1 MEITMYDTLLQLPLF
16 QGLGRMDL
24 TNILSKVKLSFH
36 KFEPDE
42 VIVRQGDKCEQL
54 LFFLSGEL
62 LAETNHFDP
71 SYVYTEVYKKP
82 AVIEPYSVF
91 GLHPNFLSTY
101 KARTK
106 VKMLM
111 IEKKYSLTELNNY
124 EIFHINYLNIL
135 SNQVQ
140 IEHKKINKVYASG
153 VHNKIVQFFLIQA
166 RKTDGEKN
174 IKIKMEDLA
183 ALIDETRI
191 NVSRELNDMN
201 DRGLIELG
209 RKSIFIPALEKLSTS
224 IQTTKE

>member
-1 MEITMYDTLLQLPLF
+1 
-16 QGLGRMDL
+16 MDL

-111 IEKKYSLTELNNY
+111 IEK
-124 EIFHINYLNIL
+124 NIATGDI
-135 SNQVQ
+135 SS
-140 IEHKKINKVYASG
+140 H
-153 VHNKIVQFFLIQA
+153 
-166 RKTDGEKN
+166 
-174 IKIKMEDLA
+174 
-183 ALIDETRI
+183 
-191 NVSRELNDMN
+191 
-201 DRGLIELG
+201 
-209 RKSIFIPALEKLSTS
+209 
-224 IQTTKE
+224 